1 MSIRSR
7 LLAVAAVLT
16 VGVTIA
22 GVMPMPAQAETVLNR
37 GFGASPH
44 TLDPHIN
51 FGAREAWIQD
61 DLYEGLVATAA
72 DGRVI
77 PGAAESWDVSDDGRT
92 ITFHLRANLKWSNG
106 EPLVAQDFVNGMLRT
121 LEPKTGSEKAYYFYN
136 VIQITGAAGYNDGSI
151 TDASQVGIRAPD
163 DKTVVLTMENPAPQA
178 FFVLNSFQ
186 TTPLHKPS
194 WEKFGDKFVEA
205 GNQVGNGAYVLVENV
220 PQSHVTLVKN
230 PNYWDAANVKIDK
243 VNYIVTEDVN
253 TELKRYQAGELDVTN
268 EIPSDQREALKA
280 ELGGEVRE
288 VISTESLYFS
298 FNVTKPPFDDIRVR
312 QALSM
317 AIDREVLQ
325 DKVLKAGYKPSYS
338 YVPAVDP
345 TYDGPKIVEAGMS
358 KEEREAKAKEL
369 LAAAGFGPDNPL
381 KVGILS
387 TTDEVEKREA
397 TAVAIMWKQ
406 VLGVQT
412 DLQNQE
418 FQAWLDTFYAGN
430 WEVFNDNI
438 VGDFPGPE
446 TYLTYMKPSS
456 DPGYNWKNDA
466 YEALLNK
473 AATIADPP
481 ERLKV
486 LAEAEKV
493 LLDDY
498 LVAPIASATSRH
510 LVKPYVKGWV
520 DNVVESHPSRFMS
533 IEH

>member
-1 MSIRSR
+1 MSVRSR
-7 LLAVAAVLT
+7 LLAVAAAVSVAMSFASL
-16 VGVTIA
+16 A
-22 GVMPMPAQAETVLNR
+22 PAQAETVLNR

-72 DGRVI
+72 DGKVI
-77 PGAAESWDVSDDGRT
+77 PGAAESWDFSDDGKT
-92 ITFHLRANLKWSNG
+92 VTFHLRPDLKWSNG

-121 LEPKTGSEKAYYFYN
+121 LDPKTGSEKAYYFYN
-136 VIQITGAAGYNDGSI
+136 VIQITNAGGYNDGSI
-151 TDASQVGIRAPD
+151 TDAAQVGIKAPD
-163 DKTVVLTMENPAPQA
+163 DKTVVLSLDNPAPQA
-178 FFVLNSFQ
+178 LFVLNSFQ

-194 WEKFGDKFVEA
+194 WEQFGEKFVEA

-230 PNYWDAANVKIDK
+230 PNYWNAANVKIDK

-280 ELGGEVRE
+280 QLGGEVRE
-288 VISTESLYFS
+288 MISTESVYFS

-317 AIDREVLQ
+317 AIDRETLQ

-345 TYDGPKIVEAGMS
+345 TYDGPKVAEAGMS

-381 KVGILS
+381 KVSILS

-446 TYLTYMKPSS
+446 TYLSYMKPSS
-456 DPGYNWKNDA
+456 DPGYNWKSDA
-466 YEALLNK
+466 YEDLMTK
-473 AATIADPP
+473 AAAIPDPA
-481 ERLKV
+481 ERSKV

-510 LVKPYVKGWV
+510 LVKPYVKGWE
-520 DNVVESHPSRFMS
+520 DNVVESHPTRFMS
-533 IEH
+533 IEQ